1 MPNLKIKPLFRLD
14 AFSDNALMLHVK
26 TGDVDRLGLLFD
38 RYHHV
43 LYGFFY
49 RFTASKMVSEDLVQ
63 NVFMR
68 MLKYKHTFT
77 GNGKFTTWMYH
88 LARNVYAD
96 HYRKD
101 RRLGFSDDF
110 TAVENSLHNS
120 YNIEEQTKK
129 DEEIQLLQKALN
141 QLSHD
146 KKEVLIL
153 SRYQDLKYKE
163 IAEILGCSEAA
174 VKVKVFRAMQD
185 LKNIYTQLERQEI

>member
-1 MPNLKIKPLFRLD
+1 MD
-14 AFSDNALMLHVK
+14 ASSDNALMLHVK
-26 TGDVDRLGLLFD
+26 TGDVARLGLLFD
-38 RYHHV
+38 RYHRV

-49 RFTASKMVSEDLVQ
+49 RFTSSKMVSEDLVQ

-77 GNGKFTTWMYH
+77 GDGKFTTWMYH

-96 HYRKD
+96 HYRKNS
-101 RRLGFSDDF
+101 RLGFSDDF
-110 TAVENSLHNS
+110 TTVENTLADP
-120 YNIEEQTKK
+120 YNPEEQTKK
-129 DEEIQLLQKALN
+129 EEALYLLQKALD

-185 LKNIYTQLERQEI
+185 LKNIYTHLERQEI

>member
-1 MPNLKIKPLFRLD
+1 MLK
-14 AFSDNALMLHVK
+14 VK
-26 TGDVDRLGLLFD
+26 SGDVDRLGLLFD
-38 RYHHV
+38 RYHRV
-43 LYGFFY
+43 LYSFFY
-49 RFTASKMVSEDLVQ
+49 RFTSSKMVSEDLVQ

-77 GNGKFTTWMYH
+77 GEGKFTTWMYH

-96 HYRKD
+96 YYRKD
-101 RRLGFSDDF
+101 SRLGFSDDF
-110 TAVENSLHNS
+110 TTVENSLHNS
-120 YNIEEQTKK
+120 YNLEEQTKK

-141 QLSHD
+141 QLSPD

-163 IAEILGCSEAA
+163 IADILGCSEAA

>member
-1 MPNLKIKPLFRLD
+1 MD
-14 AFSDNALMLHVK
+14 ALADNALMLKVK
-26 TGDVDRLGLLFD
+26 SGDVDRLGLLFD
-38 RYHHV
+38 RYHRV
-43 LYGFFY
+43 LYSFFY
-49 RFTASKMVSEDLVQ
+49 RFTSSKMVSEDLVQ

-68 MLKYKHTFT
+68 ILKYKHTFT
-77 GNGKFTTWMYH
+77 GDGKFTTWMYH

-101 RRLGFSDDF
+101 SRLGFSDDF
-110 TAVENSLHNS
+110 TTVENSLHNS

-163 IAEILGCSEAA
+163 IADILCCSEAA

>member
-1 MPNLKIKPLFRLD
+1 MD
-14 AFSDNALMLHVK
+14 ALTDNALMLKVK
-26 TGDVDRLGLLFD
+26 SGDVDRLGLLFD
-38 RYHHV
+38 RYHQV
-43 LYGFFY
+43 LYSFFY
-49 RFTASKMVSEDLVQ
+49 RFTSSKMVSEDLVQ

-77 GNGKFTTWMYH
+77 GDGKFTTWMYH
-88 LARNVYAD
+88 LSRNVYAD

-101 RRLGFSDDF
+101 SRLGFSDDF
-110 TAVENSLHNS
+110 TTVENSLLNS

-129 DEEIQLLQKALN
+129 EEEIQLLQKALN

-174 VKVKVFRAMQD
+174 IKVKVFRAMQD